1 MTKPQI
7 STGNWITIAIL
18 VGTILISVGTLQ
30 ATFRTFQEELDNKAD
45 RDVVE
50 VRLNTLEQGIS
61 EIRSDVKE
69 LLRRK

>member
-18 VGTILISVGTLQ
+18 VGTILVSVGTLQ

>member
-30 ATFRTFQEELDNKAD
+30 ATFRTFQEELDNKAN

-61 EIRSDVKE
+61 EIRNDVKE

>member
-18 VGTILISVGTLQ
+18 VGTILVSVGTLQ

-61 EIRSDVKE
+61 EIRNDVKE